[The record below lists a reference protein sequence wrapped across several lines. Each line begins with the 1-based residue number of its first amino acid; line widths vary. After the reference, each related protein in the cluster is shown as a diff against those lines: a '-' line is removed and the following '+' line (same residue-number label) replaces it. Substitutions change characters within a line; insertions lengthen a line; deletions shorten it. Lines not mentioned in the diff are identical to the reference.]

1 MHLTRQALC
10 RRTTD
15 RLALT
20 QPGHGIMRRSGEAMS
35 FLLYAG
41 PHGKFAADAAH
52 ELRGE
57 QGKIFPYLIVKWKSA
72 LYKIW

>member
-10 RRTTD
+10 RRATD

-35 FLLYAG
+35 FLLQKG
-41 PHGKFAADAAH
+41 SSSVADKNRMASK
-52 ELRGE
+52 ESFYY
-57 QGKIFPYLIVKWKSA
+57 I
-72 LYKIW
+72 

>member
-1 MHLTRQALC
+1 
-10 RRTTD
+10 
-15 RLALT
+15 
-20 QPGHGIMRRSGEAMS
+20 MRRLMQR
-35 FLLYAG
+35 
-41 PHGKFAADAAH
+41 KFAADAAH

>member
-41 PHGKFAADAAH
+41 PHGKFAADAAAGRAASR
-52 ELRGE
+52 ERDIPLLYLKAG
-57 QGKIFPYLIVKWKSA
+57 YLI
-72 LYKIW
+72 

>member
-10 RRTTD
+10 RRATD

-41 PHGKFAADAAH
+41 PQWEVADTVVG
-52 ELRGE
+52 RD
-57 QGKIFPYLIVKWKSA
+57 YLI
-72 LYKIW
+72 